1 MSEWFFI
8 RQKEGKMIQSL
19 RDSRKITVDW
29 AKDNSSRDLP
39 SEVILPEE
47 IFEGVFTARDLNYNV
62 SNYLANK
69 FGHSVSSW
77 RVVWK
82 KENVDE

>member
-8 RQKEGKMIQSL
+8 RQKEGRMIQSL

-29 AKDNSSRDLP
+29 AKDNSSHNLP
-39 SEVILPEE
+39 SEVFLPEE

-62 SNYLANK
+62 SKYLANK
-69 FGHSVSSW
+69 FGCNISSW

-82 KENVDE
+82 KENIDE